1 MSKKDFIQLDI
12 EADKETLKKLGEAAM
27 TAAAGYGMIEI
38 ASGIFLYDNK
48 VLIEHQ
54 KKLPDTD
61 TGKNIDYA
69 SAPFWVLLKPEG
81 TISPCND
88 PMEVVDFLGTV
99 NGVTG

>member
-27 TAAAGYGMIEI
+27 TVAARDGMAEIAAGV
-38 ASGIFLYDNK
+38 FLYDNK
-48 VLIEHQ
+48 VLVEYQ

-61 TGKNIDYA
+61 TGKNIDY
-69 SAPFWVLLKPEG
+69 SIAPFWILLQPEG

-88 PMEVVDFLGTV
+88 PMEVVDFFDTL
-99 NGVTG
+99 NRAA

>member
-1 MSKKDFIQLDI
+1 MTSATMAGVVKI
-12 EADKETLKKLGEAAM
+12 ADGV
-27 TAAAGYGMIEI
+27 
-38 ASGIFLYDNK
+38 FLYDNK

-69 SAPFWVLLKPEG
+69 SAHFWVLLKPEG

-88 PMEVVDFLGTV
+88 PMEVADFFDTV
-99 NGVTG
+99 KGAA

>member
-1 MSKKDFIQLDI
+1 MSKNDFIQVDI
-12 EADKETLKKLGEAAM
+12 EADKEALKKLGEAAM
-27 TAAAGYGMIEI
+27 TVAARDGMAEIAAGV
-38 ASGIFLYDNK
+38 FLYDNK

-69 SAPFWVLLKPEG
+69 SAPFWILLQLEG

-88 PMEVVDFLGTV
+88 PMEIVDFFDTV
-99 NGVTG
+99 NGAA

>member
-1 MSKKDFIQLDI
+1 MGKKDFIQVDL
-12 EADKETLKKLGEAAM
+12 EANGETLKKLGEAAM
-27 TAAAGYGMIEI
+27 TVAARDGMVEIAAG
-38 ASGIFLYDNK
+38 AFLYDNK

-69 SAPFWVLLKPEG
+69 SAPFWILLQPEG

-88 PMEVVDFLGTV
+88 PMEIIDFLDEAD
-99 NGVTG
+99 